1 VAHKFAEKDVAV
13 YDGIEM
19 VRVGDSLFGV
29 KGNRTVMME
38 WGLGSI
44 RVLDKTKSGA
54 EKHMD
59 FNLNGDMVDSREKLD
74 AKNESGKMKTFLP
87 QKLVEGWIS
96 ENFLNRKHLG

>member
-1 VAHKFAEKDVAV
+1 MAEKEMAA

-44 RVLDKTKSGA
+44 KVLDKMKGGA

-59 FNLNGDMVDSREKLD
+59 FNLKGDMVHSIGIVDLKRES
-74 AKNESGKMKTFLP
+74 EKMKAFLP

-96 ENFLNRKHLG
+96 ENFMSIKPLE